1 MTLAALEA
9 AEAARRIR
17 AGDITAEELV
27 ASCLERI
34 EQREPSLRA
43 WTFLDPELALAQAR
57 ALDARQRNGRAL
69 GRLHGLPVGVKDIID
84 TCDMPTEC
92 GSPAL
97 AGRRPT
103 HDATVVSRLREQGAV
118 ILGKTVTTEFATYR
132 PGKTCNPH
140 DAARTPGGS
149 SSGSAAAVAADM
161 VALAVGSQTNGSVV
175 RPAAFC
181 GVVGYK
187 PSFGYI
193 SRAGVLL
200 TSRRLD
206 QVGVFARCVADAI
219 MLVEALVGQDPAD
232 SSTRPVARPW
242 LAQPAAAAQPT
253 PRLAFVRTPVWQ
265 QADAEVHEGF
275 AALCRSLGG
284 SVSEQA
290 LPGAFDAAIDHH
302 RVMMET
308 DIAYNLGAI
317 AERAPDAVSAS
328 LRGQIERGRTAYTS
342 YDYLAAVESVV
353 PLNKSLEPLF
363 AEFDAILTPAAP
375 GAAPLGLESTGNPA
389 FCTIWTLLGLPAV
402 SLPLLRS
409 GDGMP
414 IGVQLVGRYGD
425 DARLLRTASWLQ
437 GAVGAP

>member
-1 MTLAALEA
+1 MTLAALNA

-27 ASCLERI
+27 TACLERI
-34 EQREPSLRA
+34 EQCEPSVRA
-43 WTFLDPELALAQAR
+43 WTFLDPELALEQAR
-57 ALDARQRNGRAL
+57 AVDARQRSGRAL

-103 HDATVVSRLREQGAV
+103 HDAIVVSRLREQGAV
-118 ILGKTVTTEFATYR
+118 ILGKTVTTEFATYH

-140 DAARTPGGS
+140 DPARTPGGS

-161 VALAVGSQTNGSVV
+161 VALALGSQTNGSVV

-187 PSFGYI
+187 PSFGYL

-206 QVGVFARCVADAI
+206 QVGVFARSVADAI
-219 MLVEALVGQDPAD
+219 MLVEAIVGQDPAD
-232 SSTRPVARPW
+232 TSTRPVARPW
-242 LAQPAAAAQPT
+242 LAQPAADTRLT
-253 PRLAFVRTPVWQ
+253 PRLAFVRTPVWT

-284 SVSEQA
+284 AVSEQA
-290 LPGAFDAAIDHH
+290 LPAAFDTAIDHH

-317 AERAPDAVSAS
+317 AERAPDAVSAA
-328 LRGQIERGRTAYTS
+328 LRSQIERGRSAYTS
-342 YDYLAAVESVV
+342 HDYLVATEAVG

-363 AEFDAILTPAAP
+363 AEYDAILTPAAP
-375 GAAPLGLESTGNPA
+375 GAAPVGLESTGNPA

-402 SLPLLRS
+402 TLPLLRA

-414 IGVQLVGRYGD
+414 IGVQLVGPYGD
-425 DARLLRTASWLQ
+425 DARLLRAASWLTD
-437 GAVGAP
+437 AVSIS

>member
-1 MTLAALEA
+1 MTLAALGA

-17 AGDITAEELV
+17 EGDITAEELV
-27 ASCLERI
+27 AACLERI
-34 EQREPSLRA
+34 EQREPSVQA

-57 ALDARQRNGRAL
+57 ALDARQRSGRAL
-69 GRLHGLPVGVKDIID
+69 GLLHGLPVGIKDIID

-97 AGRRPT
+97 AGLRPM

-118 ILGKTVTTEFATYR
+118 ILGKTVTTECAMYC
-132 PGKTCNPH
+132 PGKTRNPH
-140 DAARTPGGS
+140 DPARTPGGS

-161 VALAVGSQTNGSVV
+161 VALALGSQTNGSVV

-187 PSFGYI
+187 PSFGCV

-200 TSRRLD
+200 ISRRLD
-206 QVGVFARCVADAI
+206 QIGVFARSVADAI
-219 MLVEALVGQDPAD
+219 MLVEAMAGQDPAD
-232 SSTRPVARPW
+232 TSTRPVARPW
-242 LAQPAAAAQPT
+242 LAQPAADARLT

-275 AALCRSLGG
+275 AALCRSLDGA
-284 SVSEQA
+284 VSEQA
-290 LPGAFDAAIDHH
+290 LPDAFDAAIDHH

-317 AERAPDAVSAS
+317 AERAPDAISAS
-328 LRGQIERGRTAYTS
+328 LQGQIERGRAAYTS
-342 YDYLAAVESVV
+342 HDYLAATEAVGL
-353 PLNKSLEPLF
+353 LNKSLEPLF
-363 AEFDAILTPAAP
+363 AEYDAILTPAVT
-375 GAAPLGLESTGNPA
+375 GAAPVGLESTGNPV

-402 SLPLLRS
+402 TLPLLRA

-414 IGVQLVGRYGD
+414 IGVQLVGHYGD
-425 DARLLRTASWLQ
+425 DARLLRAASWLTA
-437 GAVGAP
+437 AVGTP

>member
-342 YDYLAAVESVV
+342 HDYLAAVEAVV

-402 SLPLLRS
+402 SLPLLCS